1 MSIAQLRGALEANN
15 VVPTIVIQFYESS
28 PSSPGIIAAYNAL
41 KTEIPLLQ
49 VRAFDI
55 QTLVGEA
62 LTNELINIIED
73 AYNVSE

>member
-15 VVPTIVIQFYESS
+15 VVPTIVIQFYES
-28 PSSPGIIAAYNAL
+28 IIAAYNAL

-55 QTLVGEA
+55 QNLLGDDA